1 MLNAFSD
8 LLCSKLCWHNRL
20 VPSYKCIPS
29 LLSNYV
35 ANYINNAIAK
45 VATLYMHALISI
57 STLVIIKFYEAF

>member
-1 MLNAFSD
+1 M
-8 LLCSKLCWHNRL
+8 
-20 VPSYKCIPS
+20 PS

-57 STLVIIKFYEAF
+57 LTLVIKKFYEAF